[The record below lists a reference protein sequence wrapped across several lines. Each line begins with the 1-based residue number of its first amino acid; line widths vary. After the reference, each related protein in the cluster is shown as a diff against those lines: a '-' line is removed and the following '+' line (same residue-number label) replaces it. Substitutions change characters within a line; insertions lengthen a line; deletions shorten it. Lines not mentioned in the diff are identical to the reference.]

1 MRQLLLLIVVF
12 FASQWLFKKLRRAQ
26 SAAPQPGRGPQPGRA
41 QQSASSSSPG
51 SSARP
56 SASRAAP
63 PQLPDPLIRCAQCGV
78 HTPRSESIVVAGQ
91 RFCSADH
98 AKRFDARPTGR
109 DAR

>member
-26 SAAPQPGRGPQPGRA
+26 AAAAQPGRGPQPGPGRA
-41 QQSASSSSPG
+41 QQGPSARTSSAG
-51 SSARP
+51 SSA
-56 SASRAAP
+56 SRGAA
-63 PQLPDPLIRCAQCGV
+63 PQLPDPLVRCAQCGV
-78 HTPRSESIVVAGQ
+78 HTPSSEAIVVAGH

-98 AKRFDARPTGR
+98 AKRYEARPTGR

>member
-26 SAAPQPGRGPQPGRA
+26 AAAQPGA
-41 QQSASSSSPG
+41 QQGPTART
-51 SSARP
+51 SARP
-56 SASRAAP
+56 SARPSAARASA

-98 AKRFDARPTGR
+98 AKRYEARPTGR